1 MTTTCALLSR
11 TFGCLALVCAI
22 LALVAVPEAGAEPPA
37 PGVCETFC
45 APFLPSNPAGHAQCM
60 NDCFMFGPIQC
71 PTIPGP
77 DGQPMCK
84 VPGKPCTNKDGL
96 PSSCTRVG
104 SPDGNCWCP

>member
-1 MTTTCALLSR
+1 MKQVIFAGLLLVSGIALL
-11 TFGCLALVCAI
+11 
-22 LALVAVPEAGAEPPA
+22 AGA
-37 PGVCETFC
+37 GY